1 MTFYREAVHRP
12 LGDLYLTVE
21 FGDELNLL
29 LNFRV
34 IALDTA
40 LRATSIPGVTETIPT
55 NRSLGIV
62 YDPFVTTRERLV
74 GQLKE
79 IEQRMGEIKEL
90 PSRHITIPIWY
101 NDSWSQECA
110 KAHGAPNNL
119 EYMAEINHSSVGE
132 LIRAHAGT
140 EWWVS
145 AVGFQPACYQA
156 LPLDPAFS
164 VSAPKYPRP
173 RKWTPER
180 ILCLAGKLTS
190 FYPVRSPGGY
200 QLLGR
205 TPVELYDPKQQNRV
219 FRDGPVLPRVSDRHT
234 YVPIDEATY
243 WEIRR
248 QYEAGAYEYQIREGS
263 YRLQDYLDKLAV
275 HKRDRV
281 QPAPESM

>member
-1 MTFYREAVHRP
+1 M
-12 LGDLYLTVE
+12 
-21 FGDELNLL
+21 
-29 LNFRV
+29 
-34 IALDTA
+34 
-40 LRATSIPGVTETIPT
+40 
-55 NRSLGIV
+55 
-62 YDPFVTTRERLV
+62 
-74 GQLKE
+74 
-79 IEQRMGEIKEL
+79 
-90 PSRHITIPIWY
+90 
-101 NDSWSQECA
+101 
-110 KAHGAPNNL
+110 
-119 EYMAEINHSSVGE
+119 
-132 LIRAHAGT
+132 
-140 EWWVS
+140 
-145 AVGFQPACYQA
+145 
-156 LPLDPAFS
+156 
-164 VSAPKYPRP
+164 SAPKYPRP

-180 ILCLAGKLTS
+180 ILCQAGKLTS